1 MRQNIE
7 QGKHTPFRGGVSPV
21 SLSHSR
27 PLWPVSV
34 SSSVSFVFVSL
45 KKHFLFGVQVGVR
58 RRDGGGFGGYEKRA
72 ATAPDLA
79 QSKARRVGGD

>member
-7 QGKHTPFRGGVSPV
+7 QGKHTPLRGGVSPV

-27 PLWPVSV
+27 PLWPDSV
-34 SSSVSFVFVSL
+34 SSSVSFGFVSL
-45 KKHFLFGVQVGVR
+45 KKRFLFGVQ
-58 RRDGGGFGGYEKRA
+58 GGGFGGGFGGDEKRA
-72 ATAPDLA
+72 ASAPDLA